1 MCVHYKINHLCPLAI
16 VTEYP
21 LEIVIGPTDKQ
32 LLPDVVVMFSAM
44 LVELYAIAFVAAEP
58 KY

>member
-1 MCVHYKINHLCPLAI
+1 
-16 VTEYP
+16 
-21 LEIVIGPTDKQ
+21 VIGPTDKQ

-44 LVELYAIAFVAAEP
+44 LVELYAIALVAAEP

>member
-1 MCVHYKINHLCPLAI
+1 VFPDA
-16 VTEYP
+16 
-21 LEIVIGPTDKQ
+21 IVIGPTDKQ
-32 LLPDVVVMFSAM
+32 LLPDVVVIFSAI